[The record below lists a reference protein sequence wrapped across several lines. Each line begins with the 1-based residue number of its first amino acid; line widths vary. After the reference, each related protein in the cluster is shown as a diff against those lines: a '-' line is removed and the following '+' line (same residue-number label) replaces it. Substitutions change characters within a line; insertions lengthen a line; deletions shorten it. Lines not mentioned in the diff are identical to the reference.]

1 MFIHEARSTLG
12 IAARTPRPRLDQHL
26 DAAGHGHAE
35 KAETQEPAQ
44 LTHARIALTAG
55 TRRRTNREPDFIAS
69 RCAVDPLEDEFE
81 VEAELELTDDDERR
95 LARAQCD
102 QIAAADFAFHVESE
116 PFEKAFHWAVERRFP
131 NAGYRFWGWLMQHE
145 WIPA

>member
-1 MFIHEARSTLG
+1 MFIDEARSTLW
-12 IAARTPRPRLDQHL
+12 IAARTPRPGLDQHL

-44 LTHARIALTAG
+44 LTHARITLTAD

-95 LARAQCD
+95 LARAQRD

>member
-1 MFIHEARSTLG
+1 MFIDEARSTLG

-44 LTHARIALTAG
+44 LTHPRIALTAG
-55 TRRRTNREPDFIAS
+55 SRRRTDREPDFVAS

-81 VEAELELTDDDERR
+81 VEAELELADDDERWLVR
-95 LARAQCD
+95 PQRD
-102 QIAAADFAFHVESE
+102 QIAAADFTFDVESE
-116 PFEKAFHWAVERRFP
+116 AFEKAFHRAVERRFP
-131 NAGYRFWGWLMQHE
+131 NAGYRLWGWLMQHE